1 MKYGF
6 VRVAAAVPQVKVA
19 DCRYNASQAEEMIL
33 RLTRIM
39 CRLLFSQS

>member
-19 DCRYNASQAEEMIL
+19 DCRYNASQAEEMIFEADENNVQAIVF
-33 RLTRIM
+33 R
-39 CRLLFSQS
+39 S